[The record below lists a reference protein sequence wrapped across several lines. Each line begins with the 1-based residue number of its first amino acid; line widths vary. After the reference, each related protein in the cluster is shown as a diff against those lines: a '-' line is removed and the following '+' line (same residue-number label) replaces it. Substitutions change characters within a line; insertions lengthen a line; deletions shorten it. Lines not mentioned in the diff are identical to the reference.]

1 MKYRKKPAVIDAIE
15 WTGSNAAEVVEFMKS
30 SYSSIFDDNQNLTIH
45 TLEGDMKAN
54 IGDFIIRGVD
64 GEYYPCKPEI
74 FNKTYEPVDF

>member
-15 WTGSNAAEVVEFMKS
+15 WIGSNVDEVVEFMKS
-30 SYSSIFDDNQNLTIH
+30 SYSSIFDDSQNLTIH

-74 FNKTYEPVDF
+74 FNKTYESCD

>member
-15 WTGSNAAEVVEFMKS
+15 WTGSNVDEVVEFMKS
-30 SYSSIFDDNQNLTIH
+30 SYSSIFDSNQNLTIY

-54 IGDFIIRGVD
+54 VGDFIIRGVD

-74 FNKTYEPVDF
+74 FNKTYESCD

>member
-15 WTGSNAAEVVEFMKS
+15 WTGSNADEVVEFMKS

-54 IGDFIIRGVD
+54 VGDFIIRGVD

-74 FNKTYEPVDF
+74 FNKTYERCD

>member
-15 WTGSNAAEVVEFMKS
+15 WIGSNADEVVEFMKS

-54 IGDFIIRGVD
+54 VGDFIIRGVD

-74 FNKTYEPVDF
+74 FNKTYERCD

>member
-45 TLEGDMKAN
+45 SLLKLLS
-54 IGDFIIRGVD
+54 
-64 GEYYPCKPEI
+64 
-74 FNKTYEPVDF
+74 

>member
-15 WTGSNAAEVVEFMKS
+15 WTGSNADEVVEFMKS

-74 FNKTYEPVDF
+74 FNKTYESCD

>member
-74 FNKTYEPVDF
+74 FNKTYERCD

>member
-1 MKYRKKPAVIDAIE
+1 MKYRKKPAIIDAIK
-15 WTGSNAAEVVEFMKS
+15 WTGSNADEIVEFMKS

-74 FNKTYEPVDF
+74 FNKTYESCD